1 MVQALLVQLPVPQLN
16 YGHRTG
22 NIPFAAA
29 CLHQA
34 AVRIPEARVEIL
46 SQIKA
51 SYMGD
56 AAILDC
62 ILALRPDII
71 GFTTYTWNVTRVL
84 YLIKEL
90 KTHYGPRVIL
100 GGPEVTE
107 DNPLLDSDLI
117 DFRVYGEGEHL
128 FAQLLQEPELWSRKS
143 GCADAGDLFGISPS
157 PYLSAPLIP
166 GIEKSMLL
174 ETMRGCPYAC
184 AYCYYGKSRRQPL
197 FKPDQRV
204 LEGIEWA
211 LERDVK
217 EIYFLDPSLNSR
229 PGLKPLLKNIALHN
243 KDQRLSLISEIRA
256 DAVDEELADLLAAAG
271 FTWFEIGLQSTN
283 PKALATMRRKADPDR
298 FLQGVGALKQR
309 GIATAVDLIVGLPG
323 DDWAGFE
330 STLQFV
336 LDNNLH
342 DDIQIFPLSI
352 LPGTE
357 FRRDA
362 KHLGLVYENHPPY
375 TIIHTPSFSRTEILQ
390 AFEHA
395 EKRLDISLY
404 PMPDLDLS
412 WRTVNDDTMETA
424 ADLSVVLDGQ
434 RLLYKIWLGL
444 QRRFEELAALART
457 VTQPYQLLIPPQVID
472 PDYVARALSIF
483 TASNPHTP
491 MELVFFDPPRMPA
504 IRRLLDAARMVR
516 PHYLDGDLR
525 PLFDQAGNR
534 SIMFTVATTEMR
546 ARFDGPMQRHAHW
559 WRHSHL
565 PTPEAIHGLE
575 AQGFDG
581 ILIDSPAAVDRVHA
595 WQDKTASL
603 AEDLIH
609 ISFAQADLHK
619 RWVQKTIADEYC
631 LHVLP

>member
-1 MVQALLVQLPVPQLN
+1 MVHALLVQLPVPQLN
-16 YGHRTG
+16 FGHRTG

-29 CLHQA
+29 CLYQA
-34 AVRIPEARVEIL
+34 TLHIPDAHVEIL

-62 ILALRPDII
+62 ILARRPDII
-71 GFTTYTWNVTRVL
+71 GFTTYAWNVTRVL

-107 DNPLLDSDLI
+107 DNPLLDSELI
-117 DFRVYGEGEHL
+117 DFRVHGEGERL
-128 FAQLLQEPELWSRKS
+128 FAQLLQEPESWSRKS
-143 GCADAGDLFGISPS
+143 GRADAGDLFGTSPS
-157 PYLSAPLIP
+157 PYLWAPLIP
-166 GIEKSMLL
+166 GIENSMLL

-184 AYCYYGKSRRQPL
+184 AYCYYGKSRRRPL

-243 KDQRLSLISEIRA
+243 KDHRLSLISEIRA

-283 PKALATMRRKADPDR
+283 PKALATMRRKADPER

-309 GIATAVDLIVGLPG
+309 GIITAVDLIVGLPG

-362 KHLGLVYENHPPY
+362 KRLGLVYENHPPY
-375 TIIHTPSFSRTEILQ
+375 TILQTPSFSRTQILQ

-395 EKRLDISLY
+395 EKRLDLSLY

-424 ADLSVVLDGQ
+424 ADISVVLDGQ
-434 RLLYKIWLGL
+434 RLLYKVWLRL
-444 QRRFEELAALART
+444 ERRFEDLAALARM
-457 VTQPYQLLIPPQVID
+457 VTQPYQLLIPPLVID
-472 PDYVARALSIF
+472 PEYVAHALSIF

-504 IRRLLDAARMVR
+504 VRRLLHAARMAR

-534 SIMFTVATTEMR
+534 SIMLTVATTEIR
-546 ARFDGPMQRHAHW
+546 ARFDGPMKRHAHW

-565 PTPEAIHGLE
+565 PTPEAIHDLE

-581 ILIDSPAAVDRVHA
+581 ILIDSPVAIDRAHD

-609 ISFAQADLHK
+609 ISFAQAALYK
-619 RWVQKTIADEYC
+619 RWVQKTMGNDYC